1 MRSEKRARYLSRLE
15 AEKWF
20 LPSAPSLPRWGT
32 LPLEHCTITRAAK
45 QSLSGQLAGL
55 ENYSAGR
62 SPLTDLSALAARK
75 ARQVAARDQQLK
87 NLQNQLASPNPDAAM
102 VVRLVGPGHYAK
114 IRSDLLTG
122 NAPGHEWV
130 LCAGLILLG
139 SKEGLSFVQE
149 LVGL

>member
-1 MRSEKRARYLSRLE
+1 
-15 AEKWF
+15 
-20 LPSAPSLPRWGT
+20 
-32 LPLEHCTITRAAK
+32 
-45 QSLSGQLAGL
+45 
-55 ENYSAGR
+55 
-62 SPLTDLSALAARK
+62 
-75 ARQVAARDQQLK
+75 
-87 NLQNQLASPNPDAAM
+87 M